1 MLSENRGFSP
11 EENPIHILSAAQIH
25 LPELVDLFD
34 AYRQFY
40 RLPSNKAAAF
50 KFLTLRLQNQ
60 DTRLYAAQYAL
71 HPTPF
76 SLVGFV
82 HLFPSFSSLAMRRL
96 WILNDL
102 YVLEPYRGLGIGRF
116 LIQRAQLLAQETKAQ
131 GIFLQTEISNTLAQK
146 FYEKNGFIKDRL
158 NYYYQWNTPDFKEI
172 PSQWTQ

>member
-1 MLSENRGFSP
+1 MLHPNKDLPP
-11 EENPIHILSAAQIH
+11 EANAITILTAAQIH

-40 RLPSNKAAAF
+40 RLASNKAAAF

-60 DTRLYAAQYAL
+60 DTRLYAAQYSL

-82 HLFPSFSSLAMRRL
+82 HLFPSFSSLAMQRL

-102 YVLEPYRGLGIGRF
+102 YVLEPYRGLGIGRL
-116 LIQRAQLLAQETKAQ
+116 LIQRAKLLAQETKAQ
-131 GIFLQTEISNTLAQK
+131 GLFLQTEISNAPAQK
-146 FYEKNGFIKDRL
+146 FYENNGFLKDQL
-158 NYYYQWNTPDFKEI
+158 NYYYQWNTTD
-172 PSQWTQ
+172 SQEMPPQ